1 MNALMNDHSKLYFFY
16 FLKTVLLANSNE
28 LKGNLGVIKE
38 STLSGN
44 TLF

>member
-1 MNALMNDHSKLYFFY
+1 MTTQIFIYLY
-16 FLKTVLLANSNE
+16 FLKTVPLDNSNE